1 MLTLTRKTVDVRQDV
16 GDIPLIWT
24 LRVVSD
30 FEAQADLMASLSSP
44 YMDVMDAISKIGAA
58 EDAAAMRAAREA
70 AKAAM
75 AATPSWKE
83 DMIEDMRRKSQ
94 NLAGMVVA
102 IHHAET
108 REDVEFPEADDYERT
123 PFGLEFLRSILAGYA
138 AEVGSLRGKSSTPS
152 TPTPTTP
159 ARRKTSAG
167 TGRPNARPRKGA
179 G

>member
-16 GDIPLIWT
+16 AGIPLIWT

-44 YMDVMDAISKIGAA
+44 YMDVMNAISKIGAA
-58 EDAAAMRAAREA
+58 EDDAEMRAAREA
-70 AKAAM
+70 AQVAM
-75 AATPSWKE
+75 AATPTWKE
-83 DMIEDMRRKSQ
+83 DMIDDMRRKSHG
-94 NLAGMVVA
+94 LAGMVVA

-108 REDVEFPEADDYERT
+108 REDVELPEADDYERT
-123 PFGLEFLRSILAGYA
+123 PFGMEFLRSILASYA

-159 ARRKTSAG
+159 ARKKTSAG
-167 TGRPNARPRKGA
+167 SGRPNAGPRGGA